1 MQHFLLSLP
10 LILKSNL
17 RSGVK
22 MNNKIR
28 LTFQLIILGLIGYV
42 ALRPVFDKS
51 YIADFESYCPFGGL
65 ASLGSK
71 LNLGTMSCNMSE
83 VQLFLGIALIVGVII
98 IGKLFCSFLCPIG
111 SVTEWLSKLGEKLKI
126 RFEIHRYIDRPLRS
140 LKYVILFFALY
151 YTMTSSELFCKEFDP
166 YFAAVNLFDNT
177 DITLYFAIPAFALT
191 ILGSIFSR
199 LFWCKYLCPLSAV
212 SNIFLNFVPAAAI
225 IILFIVLNAVGL
237 EISAVWLLVALIG
250 VGLINEVF
258 FKRSFL
264 FPAAAIYR
272 NTDTCIAC
280 NKCDEAC
287 PQGIHISNY
296 TRVNHIDCNLC
307 TDCVYA
313 CDNSE
318 ILTVNKKKRYTYWVP
333 AAVVLIIAISLG
345 ASSNFELPTL
355 SETWGEYEELD
366 EMDKIAVY
374 EQTGIKNV
382 KCFGSANSIKHKIEG
397 VQGIYGLEAYTRTFT
412 LRIFYNPDEITEGQ
426 VKASIFSPIKQ
437 KVRIIKPGEVDSLSL
452 WKVGIFELF
461 DLIDFNNLFY
471 ALREEEGVYG
481 FETQFGEPVEAII
494 YFDPNVTEPAR
505 IKERIE
511 VRELVAKKPAG
522 EEKLLL
528 KFKCENDGEII
539 GRINVDSYH
548 KTIFRTY
555 DRFFNDFAK
564 YQPET
569 LSAFVF
575 PFPQSDS
582 NLRRFLGW
590 LSSHLS
596 ADDGV
601 VGLATRYTDQPV
613 GIVFFDQ
620 SQTDADKIK
629 EALIK
634 DNLTIFTGDGQS
646 TQRENPFK
654 IVPEGEVI
662 SAREILEGNHIAID
676 DSINM

>member
-1 MQHFLLSLP
+1 
-10 LILKSNL
+10 
-17 RSGVK
+17 

-83 VQLFLGIALIVGVII
+83 VQLFLGIALIVGVIL

-166 YFAAVNLFDNT
+166 YFAAVNLFGNT

-212 SNIFLNFVPAAAI
+212 SNIFLNVVPVAAI

-237 EISAVWLLVALIG
+237 EISGVWLLVVLIAM
-250 VGLINEVF
+250 GLINEVF

-355 SETWGEYEELD
+355 SETWGAYEELD
-366 EMDKIAVY
+366 DMDKIAVY
-374 EQTGIKNV
+374 EQVGIKNV

-397 VQGIYGLEAYTRTFT
+397 VAGIYGMEAYTRTFT
-412 LRIFYNPDEITEGQ
+412 LRIFYNPEEITETQ
-426 VKASIFSPIKQ
+426 VKSSIFSPTKQ
-437 KVRIIKPGEVDSLSL
+437 KVRIIKSGEVDSLSL

-471 ALREEEGVYG
+471 ALREEEGVFG
-481 FETQFGEPVEAII
+481 FETQFGEPVEAVI
-494 YFDPNVTEPAR
+494 YFDPAVTDPAK

-511 VRELVAKKPAG
+511 VRELLAQKPSG
-522 EEKLLL
+522 EEKLSL
-528 KFKCENDGEII
+528 KFKCEDDGELV
-539 GRINVDSYH
+539 GKVTVDSYH
-548 KTIFRTY
+548 KTIYRTY
-555 DRFFNDFAK
+555 DKFFNDFGK
-564 YQPET
+564 YPVET
-569 LSAFVF
+569 LKAFLF

-596 ADDGV
+596 ADEGV

-613 GIVFFDQ
+613 GIVFFDP
-620 SQTDADKIK
+620 SQTDVTKIK
-629 EALIK
+629 EALVK
-634 DNLTIFTGDGQS
+634 DNLTIFTGEGES

-654 IVPEGEVI
+654 IVSEGEII
-662 SAREILEGNHIAID
+662 SAKEILEND
-676 DSINM
+676 LVDNSENVEM